1 MFRVIMRGL
10 LARKFRLFA
19 TALAVTLGVA
29 FMAGTMVL
37 TDTIGH
43 TFNDLSTGVYK
54 GTDAE
59 VRAKAAFSGPAMGGG
74 DQRPLISDSLVQ
86 SLRRVPGVAAD
97 EGSAMGYAR
106 LTGKNGKALGNPA
119 AGAPTLGGNWNHV
132 SQLNPWTLVA
142 GHPPQAADQVVID
155 KKSATDGHLR
165 VGDMTTVLALGAPQ
179 RFRVVGIVKFGTADS
194 PGGASVALFTMP
206 VAQRLVAGPGKLT
219 NVLFVAKPGVS
230 QQQLAANLRHMLP
243 HGMEAVTGA
252 TVTKEM
258 QDSFQQAMGFFN
270 TFMMIFA
277 VIALLVG
284 AFMIFNTFSI
294 TVAQRTRENGL
305 LRALGASK
313 RQVLG
318 SVIAEAVAVG
328 VIASAIGLAAGI
340 AMAAGLE
347 GLLQALGFLGLPIGG
362 IVFSIRTVIVAG
374 LAGLLVTLAAAL
386 SPARK
391 AAKVSPVAAMQE
403 VSAGSTGYGSKQR
416 ILVGA
421 ALLVLG
427 VAALFTGLFAHV
439 GSQVLVVGA
448 GALLVFFAVS
458 VLGRTVSLPL
468 SRAVGAPLPRMRGIP
483 GKLAR
488 ANAMRNPKRTA
499 ASASALMIGV
509 GLVGFITILAS
520 STTASINRTIDRSFA
535 GDIVIDSG
543 AGMTGG
549 IDPALAQELARL
561 PQVSAVAGIRGGL
574 AEIFGKPEQIAAVD
588 PGTIGKIF
596 HVGSAQGSTGGLGRT
611 GIAVYKDV
619 ATAHHLR
626 VGSAV
631 PVVFRDTGPADAAG
645 RADLRGFHGGAGA
658 ALLLGHVRV
667 RCQLHVALR
676 QRRGDAEGARDQHR
690 GRAEGGAGH
699 RDEVL
704 RHHGDG
710 PDGVQG
716 RADQAVPATADA
728 RVCAARA
735 GHLHR
740 AARHRQHPG
749 IVDLRAHPGTGR
761 DARGRDDQAP
771 AAGNDPV
778 GVGDHR
784 VAGYGPRPAGRG
796 VLRLGAGAG
805 YEEPG
810 HHGVQPAGA
819 EPGDRGGAGR
829 GGRPGGG
836 DPAQPPRREAQ
847 HPARDRQRIAQRSR
861 LGRRCAV
868 TGLRGRAGLAGMRR
882 PPEDRCDLRR
892 DFRPCIRGG

>member
-631 PVVFRDTGPADAAG
+631 PVVFRDTGPQTLRVALIYGDSMAAPAQRYFLGTSAFDANFTLHYDSAVVMQKAPG
-645 RADLRGFHGGAGA
+645 TSTAA
-658 ALLLGHVRV
+658 ALKAVRAIATKYSGTTVMDQTAFKAERTKPYQQLLTLVYVLLALAIFIALLGIGNTLALSIFERTRELGVMRAVGMTRH
-667 RCQLHVALR
+667 QLRAMIRWESVIIALQGTVLGLLVGVFFGWALVLAMKSQGITVFSLPVLSLVTVVVLAAVAGL
-676 QRRGDAEGARDQHR
+676 
-690 GRAEGGAGH
+690 
-699 RDEVL
+699 V
-704 RHHGDG
+704 
-710 PDGVQG
+710 
-716 RADQAVPATADA
+716 
-728 RVCAARA
+728 AAILPSR
-735 GHLHR
+735 R
-740 AARHRQHPG
+740 AAKLNILHA
-749 IVDLRAHPGTGR
+749 IVS
-761 DARGRDDQAP
+761 
-771 AAGNDPV
+771 
-778 GVGDHR
+778 
-784 VAGYGPRPAGRG
+784 
-796 VLRLGAGAG
+796 
-805 YEEPG
+805 E
-810 HHGVQPAGA
+810 
-819 EPGDRGGAGR
+819 
-829 GGRPGGG
+829 
-836 DPAQPPRREAQ
+836 
-847 HPARDRQRIAQRSR
+847 
-861 LGRRCAV
+861 
-868 TGLRGRAGLAGMRR
+868 
-882 PPEDRCDLRR
+882 
-892 DFRPCIRGG
+892 